1 MDGVADRFD
10 IPSVTVQRE
19 RNDHVI
25 GVRGMIAVRHTAA
38 LTADRGDL
46 CHLRKRLAADLSGIC
61 LEHKRIPFSEKGG
74 CHNRYHRHGSQASRC
89 RRDPF
94 GARASGSLCVC
105 VCVLYSL
112 HQFIGRVNRVHC
124 ALIAL
129 ACVFVVRHSHA
140 SPSLSFSI
148 FLALISL
155 VCTLLSDM
163 PRIEAISLH
172 VYAS

>member
-1 MDGVADRFD
+1 MIAPDLFRYLVGSGSLLRVSLTIVRRIRIIREQKNRVLDGVADRFD

-25 GVRGMIAVRHTAA
+25 GVRGMVAVRHTAA

-74 CHNRYHRHGSQASRC
+74 RHNRYHRHGSQASRC

-105 VCVLYSL
+105 VCVFYSL
-112 HQFIGRVNRVHC
+112 H
-124 ALIAL
+124 
-129 ACVFVVRHSHA
+129 
-140 SPSLSFSI
+140 
-148 FLALISL
+148 
-155 VCTLLSDM
+155 
-163 PRIEAISLH
+163 
-172 VYAS
+172 